1 MSNLSQ
7 LLSRLYHKKMDM
19 YGSLKQKV
27 ESQKERA
34 KILINKFK
42 INFMLLRIMQ
52 IEVKSNGG
60 S

>member
-7 LLSRLYHKKMDM
+7 LLSRLYHKKRKMEM

-34 KILINKFK
+34 KY
-42 INFMLLRIMQ
+42 
-52 IEVKSNGG
+52 
-60 S
+60 